1 MYYVVPEFA
10 VPVESLRLYFSLGRD
25 VHVLIAC
32 FCLVFRPYEV
42 PLVKGAE
49 SGIRISGFDKIQ
61 PVGHNVLANLQWEE
75 EKEEMISLFLPVEL
89 VFEIGKPTIISFDV

>member
-10 VPVESLRLYFSLGRD
+10 VPVESLRLYFGLGRD

-61 PVGHNVLANLQWEE
+61 PVGHNVLANLQWEVE
-75 EKEEMISLFLPVEL
+75 EDISFLPAEL
-89 VFEIGKPTIISFDV
+89 VVFEIGKPTIISFDV